1 MSETSPRLAEA
12 RDMELALFVPHK
24 CKADALHLKGGAAE

>member
-12 RDMELALFVPHK
+12 RDMELASRVPLFRK
-24 CKADALHLKGGAAE
+24 SKAELCF